1 MTPVWSGLRARCV
14 AIFSGS
20 SISTVADVNLRFGEC
35 LTLVRPFVGRDVP
48 GDVHGACILGVNI
61 RRGFLENW

>member
-1 MTPVWSGLRARCV
+1 MTPVGSGLRARCV
-14 AIFSGS
+14 AIFLGRALD
-20 SISTVADVNLRFGEC
+20 VADVNLRFGEC

-48 GDVHGACILGVNI
+48 GDVHGSYILGVNI